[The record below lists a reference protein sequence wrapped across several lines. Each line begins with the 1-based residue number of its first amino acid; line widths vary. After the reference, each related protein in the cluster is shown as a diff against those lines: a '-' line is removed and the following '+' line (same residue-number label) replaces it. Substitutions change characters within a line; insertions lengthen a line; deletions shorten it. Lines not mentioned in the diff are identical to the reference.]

1 MLAVTQGINNR
12 PGIKCKNGHLEIAAR
27 IINSFYL
34 VDLIFA
40 EFFLLDESCIYAA
53 HVGT

>member
-12 PGIKCKNGHLEIAAR
+12 PGIKCKNGRLEMASQITDH
-27 IINSFYL
+27 FYL
-34 VDLIFA
+34 VDKIFA
-40 EFFLLDESCIYAA
+40 QFFLLDESCIYYV